1 MPKRDHIRM
10 GGRVFCCNT
19 RVKIPVCNDRYALF
33 KLPASVRGAIIRSPI
48 NPKERAMKT
57 TKAGGV
63 AIATAAALLFGT
75 FAVSTASADEAKV
88 KCTGVNSCK
97 GQSSCKSA
105 KNSCKGMNSCKGKGF
120 VEMSKSDCD
129 AAKAKAKAG

>member
-1 MPKRDHIRM
+1 M
-10 GGRVFCCNT
+10 
-19 RVKIPVCNDRYALF
+19 
-33 KLPASVRGAIIRSPI
+33 
-48 NPKERAMKT
+48 KERAMKSSR
-57 TKAGGV
+57 AGGV

-105 KNSCKGMNSCKGKGF
+105 KNSCKGMNSCKGQGF
-120 VEMSKSDCD
+120 VEMSKTDCA
-129 AAKAKAKAG
+129 AAKTKVKAG